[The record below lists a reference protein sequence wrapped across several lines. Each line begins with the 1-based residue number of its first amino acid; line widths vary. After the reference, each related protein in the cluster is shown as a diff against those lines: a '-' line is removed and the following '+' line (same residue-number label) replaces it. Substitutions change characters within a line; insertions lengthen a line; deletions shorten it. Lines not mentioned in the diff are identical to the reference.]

1 MNELKT
7 TIDKVMNMAKAKGAE
22 ADCILDKSNVLSLKA
37 DEGELSEYKVSGSQV
52 LGIRV
57 IKDGKVGTSY
67 SEALDDESL
76 SFMVDQ
82 ALENAK
88 FSKDDPN
95 QKIAVARTQEFDGT
109 NERVYKSDT
118 TPLDKKTQFTLDL
131 ESKIKEKDS
140 AVKSAPYNNLS
151 EVEHVRMYVNSKGT
165 VCTQKERTF
174 SCYTSALIEKNGKQ
188 SMHYH
193 GSVARTFNELDFD
206 NVIDESYKHAN
217 GLLEGTPL
225 KTGEYRIVFTT
236 DILGNFI
243 GNFAGL
249 FSGKGAMNGTNP
261 WKDKVGEKIAIEGL
275 SISDHPTYDK
285 AFTYNPFDDE
295 GSLTKETTLVENGV
309 LKTFYHNSAT
319 ADFFKVENTCHAS
332 RGPKGT
338 LGVNGTNMLINA
350 GADKETDLK
359 NDEYFEIVAIQGL
372 GSGSD
377 MVSGDFSFGA
387 SGYLK
392 KGDQIIQPVKCV
404 TVSGNYFK
412 VLNQI
417 SGMGDTIH
425 ADSNKTFFAPMMVF
439 GGMTVGGQ

>member
-1 MNELKT
+1 MNNLKS
-7 TIDKVMNMAKAKGAE
+7 TIDKVMDMAKAKGAE
-22 ADCILDKSNVLSLKA
+22 ADCILDKSDLLSLKA
-37 DEGELSEYKVSGSQV
+37 EDGELSEYKVSGSQV

-95 QKIAVARTQEFDGT
+95 QKIAVSRTEEFDGT
-109 NERVYKSDT
+109 NDKVYKADT
-118 TPLDKKTQFTLDL
+118 TPLDKKTQFALDL
-131 ESKIKEKDS
+131 ESKIKAKDNT
-140 AVKSAPYNNLS
+140 VKSAPYNNLS
-151 EVEHVRMYVNSKGT
+151 EVEHVRMYVNSNGT

-174 SCYTSALIEKNGKQ
+174 SCYTSALIEKDGKQ

-193 GSVARTFNELDFD
+193 SSVARTFDELDFN
-206 NVIDESYKHAN
+206 NVIEESYKHAN

-225 KTGEYRIVFTT
+225 KTGEYRIIFTT
-236 DILGNFI
+236 DILNSFI

-261 WKDKVGEKIAIEGL
+261 WKDKVGQKVAIDGL
-275 SISDHPTYDK
+275 NVSDNPTFDG
-285 AFTYNPFDDE
+285 AFTYCPFDDE

-309 LKTFYHNSAT
+309 LKTFYHNTAT
-319 ADFFKVENTCHAS
+319 ADFFGVENTCHAS
-332 RGPKGT
+332 RSPKGT
-338 LGVNGTNMLINA
+338 LGVSGTNMFINA
-350 GADKETDLK
+350 GTDSENSLK
-359 NDEYFEIVAIQGL
+359 DDEYFEIVAIQGL

-392 KGDQIIQPVKCV
+392 KGDQIIQPVKGV

-417 SGMGDTIH
+417 SGMGDTVH
-425 ADSNKTFFAPMMVF
+425 ADSNKTFFAPLMVF